1 MEEDS
6 DLRCLLGVLSTLG
19 AISRAMHPGRL
30 KALIETLGEQ
40 DARLTV
46 DAARS
51 EGQVALAASLAVQA
65 CAGLRAAPQ
74 ADNPMMQAYRAMR
87 QYSRSL
93 EVLAA
98 LAETVPA
105 VGRYFLEPSRR
116 NDPTLMRRLA
126 QPPHPDSGAF
136 HFDNQTDQRG
146 GYSVYV
152 PPWYDPSKP
161 TPLIVALHGGSGHGR
176 LFLWNWLPEA
186 RSRCLIVVAPTAIGS
201 TWSLMEPE
209 IDSQN
214 LGTILTRVRAR
225 WNIDA
230 AHMLLTGMSDGGTF
244 TLLSGL
250 ADDSPFT
257 HLAPV
262 AASFHPFLLAMTSP
276 DRLTRLPVHITHGA
290 QDWMFPVSMART
302 AHRTLAAAGA
312 RVVYREIT
320 DLSHAYP
327 RDGQSEVLDW
337 WLGDR

>member
-126 QPPHPDSGAF
+126 QPPHPELWRLPFRQPDRSARRIFGVCPTVVRSIQAHAADCGAARRF
-136 HFDNQTDQRG
+136 
-146 GYSVYV
+146 
-152 PPWYDPSKP
+152 
-161 TPLIVALHGGSGHGR
+161 
-176 LFLWNWLPEA
+176 
-186 RSRCLIVVAPTAIGS
+186 RSR
-201 TWSLMEPE
+201 
-209 IDSQN
+209 
-214 LGTILTRVRAR
+214 
-225 WNIDA
+225 
-230 AHMLLTGMSDGGTF
+230 
-244 TLLSGL
+244 
-250 ADDSPFT
+250 
-257 HLAPV
+257 APV
-262 AASFHPFLLAMTSP
+262 PVELAAGGQVAMP
-276 DRLTRLPVHITHGA
+276 YRCR
-290 QDWMFPVSMART
+290 
-302 AHRTLAAAGA
+302 AHRDRQHLVFDGTRNRQSEPA
-312 RVVYREIT
+312 
-320 DLSHAYP
+320 
-327 RDGQSEVLDW
+327 GQS
-337 WLGDR
+337 